1 MLETTE
7 YGFAG
12 EMMDYGFAGEAA
24 GRSAP
29 TLAARLAGSPDAAGP
44 TLVLMHFLGGSARE
58 WDEVTA
64 MLGDEIRTVA
74 VDLPGF
80 GDSHAIP
87 GYTVR
92 EMADAVEA
100 TVRDY
105 VSGPYVLVGH
115 SMSGKVALALAR
127 RVQDRHALH
136 PDQSLAGLVL
146 VAPSPPSPEPM
157 GEDKRSMMLGLL
169 GERHADDR
177 ARARRYITKN
187 ELRDIPDHVEER
199 ASQEVLRMNRT
210 AWVAWVERGSR
221 EDWAERVGI
230 LRLPALVLAGEKD
243 LSLGPDQQRECTM
256 PHLPLGE
263 LCVVANCSHLIPMEQ
278 PAVMAAALHAFHA
291 KLVRG

>member
-1 MLETTE
+1 MLEMTQHS
-7 YGFAG
+7 FA
-12 EMMDYGFAGEAA
+12 MHLPVKFSPA
-24 GRSAP
+24 
-29 TLAARLAGSPDAAGP
+29 LAVRLAGSPHAAGP

-64 MLGDEIRTVA
+64 SLGNEIRTVA

-80 GDSHAIP
+80 GDSHTIP
-87 GYTVR
+87 GYSVE

-100 TVRDY
+100 TVREH
-105 VSGPYVLVGH
+105 VTGSYVLVGH

-127 RVQDRHALH
+127 RAQDRLASHT
-136 PDQSLAGLVL
+136 DQPLAGLVL

-169 GERHADDR
+169 SERHPDDR

-187 ELRDIPDHVEER
+187 ELRDIPEEVEER

-210 AWVAWVERGSR
+210 AWVAWIEHGSR
-221 EDWAERVGI
+221 EDWAERVGV
-230 LRLPALVLAGEKD
+230 LRLPAQVLAGEKD
-243 LSLGPDQQRECTM
+243 LSLGPEQQRDCTM
-256 PHLPLGE
+256 PHLPHGE

-278 PAVMAAALHAFHA
+278 PAVMAAALRAFHA
-291 KLVRG
+291 KLHRSGAA